1 MIIYKIR
8 HKETG
13 NPHIGCR
20 FPILPLWKTIMNEPY
35 DLNGKAYMNLPNRL
49 EKQAQNVEKD
59 GWLNAARL
67 MRNAALILRELH
79 DNGVIKLDLHED

>member
-1 MIIYKIR
+1 MDI
-8 HKETG
+8 G

-20 FPILPLWKTIMNEPY
+20 CPSLPLWKIIMNKPY
-35 DLNGKAYMNLPNRL
+35 DLNGSAYKDLPNRL

-67 MRNAALILRELH
+67 MRNAADVLRELH
-79 DNGVIKLDLHED
+79 EKGIIELKLYED

>member
-1 MIIYKIR
+1 M
-8 HKETG
+8 
-13 NPHIGCR
+13 
-20 FPILPLWKTIMNEPY
+20 
-35 DLNGKAYMNLPNRL
+35 DLPNRL

-79 DNGVIKLDLHED
+79 DSGVIKLDLHED